1 MVHQAYCSRQQPLL
15 SFVISVTALALL
27 FLARRKFFVNP
38 GWLLSGDLISGLL
51 MALNLSF
58 NGQYIPNWYGGHLS
72 DGLEVLQV
80 PWCFCLVL
88 GIFHVVLFLCEI
100 WEVHFHRRMKREQ
113 SHGHEGDDDDDPK
126 HMSSGSKPGPA
137 EPEDIEL
144 QSTSSPVQSWNEV
157 PDTPSHTEVP
167 DNAIVEMPGTL
178 RVELP
183 DGRILELPEGS
194 RVELPADHRAEHRA
208 ELPDNKRLRIIT
220 QPYELD
226 STSTASTQ
234 WYGSSPVAPSYKTQ
248 EW

>member
-1 MVHQAYCSRQQPLL
+1 MVQEAYCQLQQPLL
-15 SFVISVTALALL
+15 SFVTSVTALTFL
-27 FLARRKFFVNP
+27 FLSRKKILINP
-38 GWLLSGDLISGLL
+38 GWLLSADLASCIVISV
-51 MALNLSF
+51 NLVF
-58 NGQYIPNWYGGHLS
+58 NVQYTPGGYSWDLS

-80 PWCFCLVL
+80 PWCFCIIV
-88 GIFHVVLFLCEI
+88 GFFHLILFLCEI
-100 WEVHFHRRMKREQ
+100 WEVHFHRRMIREQ
-113 SHGHEGDDDDDPK
+113 RDGHQSDSDPK
-126 HMSSGSKPGPA
+126 HVPSGHKSGSA

-144 QSTSSPVQSWNEV
+144 QSISSAVQDTHEV
-157 PDTPSHTEVP
+157 LDTPSHTEVP
-167 DNAIVEMPGTL
+167 ENAIVEMPGTL

-183 DGRILELPEGS
+183 DGRILELPEGC

-208 ELPDNKRLRIIT
+208 ELADNRRLRIIT

>member
-1 MVHQAYCSRQQPLL
+1 VTS
-15 SFVISVTALALL
+15 ITALAFL
-27 FLARRKFFVNP
+27 FLLRRKVFINP
-38 GWLLSGDLISGLL
+38 GWLLTADLIADLL
-51 MALNLSF
+51 LALNLVF
-58 NGQYIPNWYGGHLS
+58 NAQYTPGGYSYDFS

-80 PWCFCLVL
+80 PWCFCLIL
-88 GIFHVVLFLCEI
+88 GFFHLILFLCEI
-100 WEVHFHRRMKREQ
+100 WEVHFHRRMIREQ
-113 SHGHEGDDDDDPK
+113 RQENQSEDIPK
-126 HMSSGSKPGPA
+126 YVPAVPKSGSA

-144 QSTSSPVQSWNEV
+144 QLTSSAVQDTYEV

-167 DNAIVEMPGTL
+167 ENALVEMAGTL

-183 DGRILELPEGS
+183 DGRILELPEGC

-208 ELPDNKRLRIIT
+208 ELADNRRLRIIT